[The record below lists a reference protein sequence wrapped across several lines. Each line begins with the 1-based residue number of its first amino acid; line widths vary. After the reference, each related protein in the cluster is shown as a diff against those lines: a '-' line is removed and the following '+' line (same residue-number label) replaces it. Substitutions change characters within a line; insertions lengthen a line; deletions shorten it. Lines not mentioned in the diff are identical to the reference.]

1 MTIQTQAREA
11 RFNGLFDAHYTA
23 VRAYAWRRDPSSAD
37 DVVAETFLVAWRRLE
52 DVPADSLPWLIGVAR
67 KVRLNMVRGERR
79 RSDREDRAR
88 AGAPQPSTDDLV
100 LGRLGLRDA
109 LARLPE
115 HDREVILLTA
125 WEGLD
130 RAAVARVLG
139 CTRANVALRLFR
151 ARRRLED
158 ALVEPETPLVNPPTE
173 GAADA
178 C

>member
-1 MTIQTQAREA
+1 MAIQTQARET
-11 RFNGLFDAHYTA
+11 RFNGLFDAHYST

-67 KVRLNMVRGERR
+67 NVRLNMLRGERR
-79 RSDREDRAR
+79 RSDREDRAGAR
-88 AGAPQPSTDDLV
+88 APEPSTADLV
-100 LGRLGLRDA
+100 LGTLGLREA
-109 LARLPE
+109 LARLSE
-115 HDREVILLTA
+115 RDREVILLVA

-139 CTRANVALRLFR
+139 CSRANVALRLFR

-158 ALVEPETPLVNPPTE
+158 ALVEPEAPLVNPPTE
-173 GAADA
+173 GAPDA

>member
-1 MTIQTQAREA
+1 MENHTQARED
-11 RFNGLFDAHYTA
+11 RFNGLFDAHYGA

-67 KVRLNMVRGERR
+67 KVRMNMRRAERR
-79 RSDREDRAR
+79 RSEREDRAR
-88 AGAPQPSTDDLV
+88 PGAPETSTADLV

-115 HDREVILLTA
+115 RDREIILLTA

-130 RAAVARVLG
+130 RAAIARVLG
-139 CTRANVALRLFR
+139 CSRANVGLRLFR

-158 ALVEPETPLVNPPTE
+158 GLTEPDPPRANPHTE
-173 GAADA
+173 GAARA

>member
-11 RFNGLFDAHYTA
+11 RFNGLFDAHYSA
-23 VRAYAWRRDPSSAD
+23 VRAYAWRRDPSNAD
-37 DVVAETFLVAWRRLE
+37 DVVAETFLVAWRRLD

-67 KVRLNMVRGERR
+67 KVRMNMLRTERR
-79 RSDREDRAR
+79 RTDRESRVGDRA
-88 AGAPQPSTDDLV
+88 QEPSTADLV
-100 LGRLGLRDA
+100 VGRLGLREA
-109 LARLPE
+109 LAQLPE
-115 HDREVILLTA
+115 RDREIILLTA

-139 CTRANVALRLFR
+139 CSRANVALRLFR

-158 ALVEPETPLVNPPTE
+158 ALAEADQPRANPHTE
-173 GAADA
+173 GATDA